1 MQKNVETFTLNK
13 EDIQSFEILE
23 CNKKVYDISV
33 EDNNNFFLKTNYKEI
48 LVHNSGKTYVI
59 QDLLIRLL
67 EQIGQGILYTRYTMV
82 SVDQT
87 IMPLFVAHI
96 ESIADINNYDV
107 TKKLIRNK
115 RTGSFI
121 LFSVIKASSGDQ
133 TGRLKSLPNITT
145 WVIEEGED
153 FNDENAFRD
162 IYDSIRVK

>member
-1 MQKNVETFTLNK
+1 MPNIVSKYKPLYTSEK
-13 EDIQSFEILE
+13 R
-23 CNKKVYDISV
+23 Y
-33 EDNNNFFLKTNYKEI
+33 FLLTGGRG
-48 LVHNSGKTYVI
+48 SGKTYVI

-121 LFSVIKASSGDQ
+121 LFSGIKASSGDQ

-153 FNDENAFRD
+153 FNDENAFV
-162 IYDSIRVK
+162 ILTIQ